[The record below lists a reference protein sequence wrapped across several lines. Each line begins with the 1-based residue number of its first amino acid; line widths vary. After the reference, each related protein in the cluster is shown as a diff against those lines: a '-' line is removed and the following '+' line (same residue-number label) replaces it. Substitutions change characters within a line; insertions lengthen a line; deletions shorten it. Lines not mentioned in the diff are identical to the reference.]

1 MSKKNSNIPPV
12 EEEEI
17 QIFEFQDDEGN
28 VEKFE
33 FLDVIEYEGKDY
45 AVLLPV
51 TDKEEELMV
60 HILEIVEE
68 LDSDYDTY
76 VGIDNQELVDKI
88 YEVFMEKHKDDFNFV
103 D

>member
-1 MSKKNSNIPPV
+1 MSKNKNNAPL

-17 QIFEFQDDEGN
+17 QIFEFLDEDGN

-33 FLDVIEYEGKDY
+33 FLDIMEFEGKDY
-45 AVLLPV
+45 AILLPV
-51 TDKEEELMV
+51 TDDEEDINV

-68 LDSDYDTY
+68 LDSEYDTY
-76 VGIDNQELVDKI
+76 VGIDDQELVDKI
-88 YEVFMEKHKDDFNFV
+88 YAAFMEKHKDDFNFV

>member
-1 MSKKNSNIPPV
+1 MSKNNNSIPN
-12 EEEEI
+12 EEENA
-17 QIFEFQDDEGN
+17 IFEFVDDEGN

-33 FLDVIEYEGKDY
+33 VLDFIEFEGKDY

-51 TDKEEELMV
+51 TENEEELMV
-60 HILEIVEE
+60 HILEVVEE

-76 VGIDNQELVDKI
+76 VGIDDQELVDKV
-88 YEVFMEKHKDDFNFV
+88 YAVFMEKHKDDFNFV

>member
-1 MSKKNSNIPPV
+1 MSKNKNNAPI

-17 QIFEFQDDEGN
+17 QIFEFQDEDGN
-28 VEKFE
+28 IEKFE
-33 FLDVIEYEGKDY
+33 FLDIMEFEGKDY

-51 TDKEEELMV
+51 TDNEEDIMV

-68 LDSDYDTY
+68 LDSEYDTY
-76 VGIDNQELVDKI
+76 VGIDDQELVDRI
-88 YEVFMEKHKDDFNFV
+88 YAAFMEKHKDDFNFV

>member
-1 MSKKNSNIPPV
+1 MSKNKSNAPI

-17 QIFEFQDDEGN
+17 QIFEFQDEDGN

-33 FLDVIEYEGKDY
+33 FLDIMDFEGKEY

-51 TDKEEELMV
+51 TDDEDALMV

-68 LDSDYDTY
+68 LDSEYDTY
-76 VGIDNQELVDKI
+76 IGIDDQELVDKI
-88 YEVFMEKHKDDFNFV
+88 YAAFMEKHKEDFNFV

>member
-1 MSKKNSNIPPV
+1 MSNKNNTPL
-12 EEEEI
+12 EEEV
-17 QIFEFQDDEGN
+17 QIFEFVDDEGN

-33 FLDVIEYEGKDY
+33 ILDFIEFEGNDY

-51 TDKEEELMV
+51 TDNEEDLQV
-60 HILEIVEE
+60 HIFEVIEE

-76 VGIDNQELVDKI
+76 VGIDDQELVDKV
-88 YEVFMEKHKDDFNFV
+88 YAVFMEKHKEDFNFV

>member
-1 MSKKNSNIPPV
+1 MSKNKNNAPI
-12 EEEEI
+12 EEENE
-17 QIFEFQDDEGN
+17 IFEFVDEDGN

-33 FLDVIEYEGKDY
+33 VLDFIEVEGNDY

-51 TDKEEELMV
+51 TDNEEELMV
-60 HILEIVEE
+60 HILEVVEE

-76 VGIDNQELVDKI
+76 VGIDDQELVDKI
-88 YEVFMEKHKDDFNFV
+88 YALFMEKHKDDFNFV

>member
-1 MSKKNSNIPPV
+1 MSKNKSNAPI

-17 QIFEFQDDEGN
+17 QIFEFQDEDGN

-33 FLDVIEYEGKDY
+33 FLDIIEFEGKEY

-51 TDKEEELMV
+51 TDDEDALMV

-68 LDSDYDTY
+68 LDSEYDTY
-76 VGIDNQELVDKI
+76 IGIDDQELVDKI
-88 YEVFMEKHKDDFNFV
+88 YAAFMEKHKEDFNFV

>member
-51 TDKEEELMV
+51 TDDEDALMV

-68 LDSDYDTY
+68 LDSEYDTY
-76 VGIDNQELVDKI
+76 IGIDDQELVDKI
-88 YEVFMEKHKDDFNFV
+88 YAAFMEKHKEDFNFV